1 MDSFSLADFAVDHG
15 LTINNFPAAR
25 PNDELV
31 NANNAKIYENLETGL
46 AEDDVIYIF
55 GNRFE
60 LLFKDLKLNLY
71 LIDGFA
77 VGVKGTIDGAE
88 KLGPDVFTTQFGG
101 TFFLHPSEV
110 QEQDGVLFMM

>member
-1 MDSFSLADFAVDHG
+1 MV
-15 LTINNFPAAR
+15 PAGHPAHKKTDYR
-25 PNDELV
+25 QEDV
-31 NANNAKIYENLETGL
+31 YKRQGL

-88 KLGPDVFTTQFGG
+88 KLDPDVFTTQFGG
-101 TFFLHPSEV
+101 TFFLHPPEEMCIRDSSFSLRTV
-110 QEQDGVLFMM
+110 SQL